1 VLNFFY
7 RVCSLL
13 HGTGQMTRTPQ
24 DLFAYLA
31 GLGIETTT
39 VTHEPVFTVEESQ
52 DLRGKI
58 SGAHTKNLFLW
69 DRKSGYFLVTALES
83 ATVSLKGLHRKIG
96 AAGRLSFGSAEA
108 MLEMLGVTPGAVT
121 PFGLVNDTGR
131 RVSFILDPNLA
142 RADVINCHPLVNT
155 MTTSIRTP
163 DLVRFLEATGHP
175 PQVIDLSE

>member
-1 VLNFFY
+1 
-7 RVCSLL
+7 
-13 HGTGQMTRTPQ
+13 MTQTSQ

-31 GLGIETTT
+31 GLGIETRT
-39 VTHEPVFTVEESQ
+39 VSHEAVFTVEESQ
-52 DLRGKI
+52 DLRGRQDL
-58 SGAHTKNLFLW
+58 SGEPGAHTKNLFLW
-69 DRKSGYFLVTALES
+69 DRKDGYFLVTALES

-96 AAGRLSFGSAEA
+96 AAGRLSFGSAQA

-131 RVSFILDPNLA
+131 RVTFILDPNLA

-175 PQVIDLSE
+175 PRIVDLSE